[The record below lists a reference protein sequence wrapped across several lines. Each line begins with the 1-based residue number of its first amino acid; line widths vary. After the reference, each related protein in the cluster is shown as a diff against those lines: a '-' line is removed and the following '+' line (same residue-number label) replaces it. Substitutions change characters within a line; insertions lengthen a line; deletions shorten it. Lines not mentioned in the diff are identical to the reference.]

1 MKKEET
7 NDIVQNLYS
16 ALEEV
21 GIDKK
26 FCKQDVTTEKSLSQ
40 RGDVW
45 ISLSEHSHND
55 FEKDIVCL
63 IEAKHKKCCIG
74 DTEWEDAMI
83 QGKAKASKQ
92 GLNYYIVTNCVD
104 STRFY
109 NAHNNKELSLDENII
124 TKFQPTKTLI
134 KIQTQTNEHNSNVIN
149 NVKNEKTTTEKD
161 FQRSLDRLREIF
173 RAAAVKDSNEK
184 INTTVSF
191 IILKYIAEMEAT
203 ERSLSNVV
211 RLWDDYGQNE
221 NYKSDIDSSL
231 RDILSGDYGK
241 KYVDF
246 KNIVGISTKLN
257 NNHYARI
264 HSELDNYHFHG
275 CGFDIYGAI
284 YEEFASPKEKKEFGE
299 FYTRRHI
306 TGVVSRL
313 LLKKEQRPRD
323 MKICDPACG
332 TGGFLTEAFKVLK
345 DNYTRSNTLN
355 DNVIEKLK
363 TEVFYGYDNQTDSIQ
378 RTMLNMFLAGDGH
391 THIKEKDS
399 LAGLEIDTFDY
410 IVANPP
416 YGLYDGD
423 IRIENFTF
431 TNQRRFEL
439 MFLEKIVNAVK
450 FGGEM
455 AIVVP
460 DGVLETPT
468 NEEFRK
474 RLLQHCRINAI
485 VSLTRFA
492 FAPYTKEKTYVLFM
506 QKKQKEE
513 IGKIQTQAIWHFIL
527 DCDGFANSDKRFLT
541 PKHNDI
547 ELLEKVFMVGQRSGK
562 YGFVDMK
569 DVNDDNFHNLLSESY
584 LRPIKVETKTIGQFN
599 DSFDEL
605 MEKLKKL
612 IKKADEVRENI
623 KNNHTISK
631 VDIVERNVSLSKAL
645 KLLPKN
651 SGITEEF
658 IYLNENPD
666 KEQVPIYTSSY
677 DILGYLPIDTKKDGE
692 PIVINGGASVIVF
705 RKGKAGTM
713 FYVNTDKYIACENA
727 IPFQISDEYKEKIL
741 IKWFYFTYRKIFLN
755 LVTSK
760 ADNATFN
767 LDFLERLTIDIPKID
782 LQKRIIEKYEM
793 LEDLEKDVTDV
804 SEKLKEIEFISLKE
818 G

>member
-7 NDIVQNLYS
+7 NDIVQNLYD
-16 ALEEV
+16 ALFDI

-26 FCKQDVTTEKSLSQ
+26 FCKQDVTTKKSLSQ

-45 ISLSEHSHND
+45 VSLSENSKKD
-55 FEKDIVCL
+55 FEKDIIAL
-63 IEAKHKKCCIG
+63 IEAKHKKCVIG
-74 DTEWEDAMI
+74 DIEWQDAMT
-83 QGKAKASKQ
+83 QGKEKALKQ
-92 GLNYYIVTNCVD
+92 GLSYYVVTNCVD
-104 STRFY
+104 LIRFY
-109 NAHNNKELSLDENII
+109 NAKTDELITLDGELIN
-124 TKFQPTKTLI
+124 KFQPIKTLI
-134 KIQTQTNEHNSNVIN
+134 QIQTQTNESNSNIISSIRN
-149 NVKNEKTTTEKD
+149 DKTTTEKD

-184 INTTVSF
+184 INTIVTF
-191 IILKYIAEMEAT
+191 IILKYICEMEEQ

-211 RLWDDYGQNE
+211 RLWNDYGQNE

-241 KYVDF
+241 KYIDF
-246 KNIVGISTKLN
+246 KNIVDISSKLN

-264 HSELDNYHFHG
+264 HSEIDKYHFHG

-306 TGVVSRL
+306 TGVISRL
-313 LLKKEQRPRD
+313 LLRNEQRPRD
-323 MKICDPACG
+323 LKICDPACG

-345 DNYTRSNTLN
+345 DNYAKNHSLN
-355 DNVIEKLK
+355 DKIVEKLQN
-363 TEVFYGYDNQTDSIQ
+363 EVFYGYDNQTDSIQ

-399 LAGLEIDTFDY
+399 LADLEKDTFDY

-423 IRIENFTF
+423 IKIENFTF

-439 MFLEKIVNAVK
+439 LFLERIINAVK
-450 FGGEM
+450 DGGEM

-474 RLLQHCRINAI
+474 KLLQHCTVHAV

-506 QKKQKEE
+506 QKKQKAD
-513 IGKIQTQAIWHFIL
+513 IGKIQTEPIWHFIL
-527 DCDGFANSDKRFLT
+527 DHDGFANSDKRFLT

-547 ELLEKVFMVGQRSGK
+547 ALLEETFLKGKKSGK
-562 YGFVDMK
+562 YGFVEMK
-569 DVNDDNFHNLLSESY
+569 DVNNDNFHNLLSEFY
-584 LRPIKVETKTIGQFN
+584 LRPVIVETKTIGEFN

-631 VDIVERNVSLSKAL
+631 VDVVERDVTLSRAL

-658 IYLNENPD
+658 IYLNEDPD
-666 KEQVPIYTSSY
+666 KEQIPIYTSSY
-677 DILGYLPIDTKKDGE
+677 EILGYLPEGTLKDGQ
-692 PIVINGGASVIVF
+692 PVTVNSGKSVIVF

-713 FYVNTDKYIACENA
+713 FYVNDDKYIACENA
-727 IPFQISDEYKEKIL
+727 IPFQISEEYKNKID

-767 LDFLERLTIDIPKID
+767 LDFLDRLTIDIPKLD

-793 LEDLEKDVTDV
+793 LEDLEKDILDV
-804 SEKLKEIEFISLKE
+804 AQKLKEIEFISLKE